1 MLNKCFFRTTLL
13 YITSFIKSSSTQQWC
28 YPSQRRSIVIWL
40 LFTSYWPISWPKIH
54 FVKIFLKCIVIM
66 LQDQMIEYS
75 IYHIIYIQYKGL
87 FIIFSYGLHTTL
99 PISHQWDLPLNIC
112 IHSRSYLSKSITLR
126 GSSFLVRS
134 HISVG
139 IGINGHSI
147 MYGEK
152 VKKSYLHYQIIV
164 NLFSG
169 CLVPK
174 DQAAPSKMCPILVL
188 EQLHTVNLS
197 EVLEDILPAV
207 DHQQQ
212 HYINVKISK
221 CWDKNTYTL
230 IVQSKTFTVK
240 LSNVFYVITMM
251 LSM

>member
-1 MLNKCFFRTTLL
+1 M
-13 YITSFIKSSSTQQWC
+13 
-28 YPSQRRSIVIWL
+28 
-40 LFTSYWPISWPKIH
+40 
-54 FVKIFLKCIVIM
+54 
-66 LQDQMIEYS
+66 
-75 IYHIIYIQYKGL
+75 
-87 FIIFSYGLHTTL
+87 
-99 PISHQWDLPLNIC
+99 
-112 IHSRSYLSKSITLR
+112 
-126 GSSFLVRS
+126 
-134 HISVG
+134 SVG
-139 IGINGHSI
+139 IGINGQSI

-221 CWDKNTYTL
+221 C
-230 IVQSKTFTVK
+230 
-240 LSNVFYVITMM
+240 
-251 LSM
+251 